1 MVPPGLGL
9 VVEDKPSSSDLSTF
23 YVHMYIVYFRGGAR
37 GCFCPPLGSVCPP

>member
-23 YVHMYIVYFRGGAR
+23 YVHMYIVYPGKVYFRGGGPGGA
-37 GCFCPPLGSVCPP
+37 FAPP